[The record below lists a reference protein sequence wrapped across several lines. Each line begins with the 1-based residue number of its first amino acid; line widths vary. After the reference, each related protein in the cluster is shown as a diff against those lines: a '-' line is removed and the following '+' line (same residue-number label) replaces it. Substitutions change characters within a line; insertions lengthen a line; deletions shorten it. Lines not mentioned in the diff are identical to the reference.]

1 VITAETVSSIRTF
14 DGGGL
19 PVVSLYARVDP
30 GPGGQREVRTRV
42 SSLLDGIRPLAKGGI
57 AEREWRMSLRG
68 DIDRIKSAVGR
79 ERWLP
84 AAIAIFA
91 CSGRNLYTEVP
102 LPENVPDRVIVD
114 ATPYARP
121 MLAVLAEHP
130 RSCVAVVDRAT
141 GRFCELYQDEMSELG
156 RVEDPE
162 SRRPAIVAGRPDDR
176 VSNKIDELA
185 KRHYRHI
192 AERLGELLQT
202 GDYDLLIIGGHG
214 YEVPDFVQQLS
225 RPVRDRVAGT
235 FSTKPGLVPLTEI
248 RESAGAIAARYE
260 QERDQQLVSGVLE
273 KVAMGGLA
281 TVGLDRCLWAGT
293 VGAIQTLLVRGGAA
307 APGVVCDQSRWL
319 ARSGE
324 VCPLCGNPTRP
335 TPDVIDEL
343 AQVVISEG
351 GAIHHINSGGARLVD
366 HDIGADLRFRL
377 PERPAVGSDYGR

>member
-19 PVVSLYARVDP
+19 PVVSLYVRVDP
-30 GPGGQREVRTRV
+30 GPDGQREVRTRV

-68 DIDRIKSAVGR
+68 DIDRIKSAVGQ

-91 CSGRNLYTEVP
+91 CSGRDLYTEVP
-102 LPENVPDRVIVD
+102 LPENVPDRVVVD

-130 RSCVAVVDRAT
+130 RSCVVVVDRAT

-156 RVEDPE
+156 QVKDPE
-162 SRRPAIVAGRPDDR
+162 SRRPPIVAGRPDDR

-185 KRHYRHI
+185 KRHYRRV
-192 AERLGELLQT
+192 AGRLGELMQT
-202 GDYDLLIIGGHG
+202 GDFDLLIIGGHG
-214 YEVPDFVQQLS
+214 YEIPDFVQQLP
-225 RPVRDRVAGT
+225 RPVHDLVAGT
-235 FSTKPGLVPLTEI
+235 FSTEPGLVPLTEI
-248 RESAGAIAARYE
+248 RESAGPIAARYE

-281 TVGLDRCLWAGT
+281 TVGLDWCLWAGT

-319 ARSGE
+319 AQSGE
-324 VCPLCGNPTRP
+324 VCPLCGTPTRP

-343 AQVVISEG
+343 AQVVVSEG

-377 PERPAVGSDYGR
+377 PERPADGSDYGR